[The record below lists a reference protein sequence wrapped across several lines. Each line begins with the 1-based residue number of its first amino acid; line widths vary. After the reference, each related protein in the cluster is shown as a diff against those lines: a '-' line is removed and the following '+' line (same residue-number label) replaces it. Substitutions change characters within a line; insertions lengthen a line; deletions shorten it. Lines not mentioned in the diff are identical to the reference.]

1 MSTLTALSVTESKL
15 YAREWGM
22 LVFAFA
28 FPPLMMLILAGVFAG
43 EGFDEVWGAADGTD
57 YYIASYLGIP
67 LASVA
72 LTGLPVMLASY
83 RELGILRRFE
93 VSGVK
98 ATTVVTAQ
106 ALVSLATVG
115 LGAVLVLVIAAPVYG
130 VPAVEDPL
138 GVLAVLAVGSG
149 AMLTLGVALGLALRT
164 SRAANAIGM
173 LLFLPMFILG
183 GGGPPAGVMTS
194 AMSNVADLLPLTHI
208 TEGLRQ
214 AWLFGDLQAT
224 ELWWL
229 AGWWAVALLLVA
241 LVARTRR
248 TFQ

>member
-1 MSTLTALSVTESKL
+1 MSTLTALSITEGKL

-43 EGFDEVWGAADGTD
+43 EGFDEVWGATGGTD

-138 GVLAVLAVGSG
+138 GVLVVLALGSG

-183 GGGPPAGVMTS
+183 GGGPPAGVMTPT
-194 AMSNVADLLPLTHI
+194 MRDIADIMPLTHI

-214 AWLFGDLQAT
+214 AWLFGDLQST
-224 ELWWL
+224 ELLWL
-229 AGWWAVALLLVA
+229 AGWWAVALALVA
-241 LVARTRR
+241 VVARTRR